1 VTVTVKRT
9 TRAKLAKSGRVSAT
23 VRSDRAI
30 TVKLRAVLTRG
41 KSKST
46 AGTKTVKLSKGGKKG
61 ASITLSRKARN
72 ALAGSKKYKL
82 VVRWRAGSK
91 TGSATASR

>member
-1 VTVTVKRT
+1 VTVKKT
-9 TRAKLAKSGRVSAT
+9 TRAKLAKSGRLSAT
-23 VRSDRAI
+23 VRSDRAA

-46 AGTKTVKLSKGGKKG
+46 AGSKTVKLGGAGTKK
-61 ASITLSRKARN
+61 ATVKLSRSARR
-72 ALAGSKKYKL
+72 ALARSKKYKL
-82 VVRWRAGSK
+82 VLRWRSGSK

>member
-9 TRAKLAKSGRVSAT
+9 SRRSLARSGQLRAT
-23 VRSDRAI
+23 VRSDGPV

-46 AGTKTVKLSKGGKKG
+46 AGTKTVKLGG
-61 ASITLSRKARN
+61 
-72 ALAGSKKYKL
+72 AGSTKAVVRLSKSARRALRSGESKL
-82 VVRWRAGSK
+82 VLRWRAGSR
-91 TGSATASR
+91 TGSATATR